1 MCAAGVPSSHSSS
14 EARIHGMAPRQR
26 PAPWQP
32 QSKEDGPAMAAS
44 IVPFGVASGK
54 EAEWEDMQDALWCGG
69 NPHKSCMRTSQ
80 AALTAILRKEVV
92 AAL

>member
-26 PAPWQP
+26 PAPRQP

-54 EAEWEDMQDALWCGG
+54 DQSGRPHSHPSQRGRGG
-69 NPHKSCMRTSQ
+69 VISKP
-80 AALTAILRKEVV
+80 V
-92 AAL
+92 AATD